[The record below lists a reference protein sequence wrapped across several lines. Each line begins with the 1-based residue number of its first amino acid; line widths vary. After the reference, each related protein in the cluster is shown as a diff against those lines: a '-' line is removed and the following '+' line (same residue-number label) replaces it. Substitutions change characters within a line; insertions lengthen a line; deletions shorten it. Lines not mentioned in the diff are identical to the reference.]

1 MRGPACVGPANLH
14 CASPMP
20 IHIPTLFVVMIASS
34 LTLCLAIGWV
44 AKRGDGDGLRPLTC
58 CLALH
63 ALTYCLYALRG
74 RIPDLLSVWLANVA
88 LVSAFSFLIHAV
100 GVFLQRRIPRWVLLT
115 PVAVVALGFAAFMS
129 NIAARMAINGAVF
142 LVQELILLGHLGR
155 ALRESRGRGIHLL
168 TAGVFLFFLVLAV
181 TAIAELSGSERIQ
194 SITDPTFAQ
203 SLRFLSAF
211 VSLNLVSLGFVLMTK
226 ERADEKTRQMAMK
239 DKLTDCWNRFRIEE
253 VAQQEMLRLAR
264 YGTPVSLIMIDLD
277 FFKAINDQ
285 HGHGVGD
292 QILKDFAVTVQSCI
306 RNTDVLGRWGGEE
319 FVVLL
324 PASSYFVSAAI
335 AERIRAA
342 VEAGEHPQEI
352 RVTASLGFSSCRST
366 DRWDDWLGRADQALY
381 RAKGEGRNRV
391 EAEMPLLHQQTTDGP
406 GIARLVWSHEYD
418 TGDGTIDLQHRQL
431 FELGNRLLGA
441 MTGGA
446 SREQIAERTGEFI
459 RSMETHMK
467 SEEDF
472 LARIGYPEREAHAAQ
487 HRHLTERARQLLDR
501 YRTARLELAELLHFV
516 IYEFSAQHLLVED
529 GKYAPS
535 ARTAKG
541 NQV

>member
-1 MRGPACVGPANLH
+1 
-14 CASPMP
+14 
-20 IHIPTLFVVMIASS
+20 MITSS

-44 AKRGDGDGLRPLTC
+44 AKREDRDGLRPLTY

-74 RIPDLLSVWLANVA
+74 RIPDLLSVWVANVA

-100 GVFLQRRIPRWVLLT
+100 GVFLERRISRWVLLT

-129 NIAARMAINGAVF
+129 NISARMAINGAVF
-142 LVQELILLGHLGR
+142 LVQELILLGHLAR
-155 ALRESRGRGIHLL
+155 ALRESRGRGIYLL
-168 TAGVFLFFLVLAV
+168 TAGVFLFFLVLAI

-194 SITDPTFAQ
+194 SITDPTLAQ

-226 ERADEKTRQMAMK
+226 ERADERTRQMAMK

-292 QILKDFAVTVQSCI
+292 QILKDFAATVQSCI

-319 FVVLL
+319 FIVLL
-324 PASSYFVSAAI
+324 PASSYFVTAAI

-342 VEAGEHPQEI
+342 VETAEHANGI
-352 RVTASLGFSSCRST
+352 RITASLGFSSCQSS
-366 DRWDDWLGRADQALY
+366 DSWDAWLARADLALY
-381 RAKGEGRNRV
+381 RAKAEGRNRV
-391 EAEMPLLHQQTTDGP
+391 EAEMPLLSEDSPSAP
-406 GIARLVWSHEYD
+406 GVARLIWSREFE
-418 TGDGTIDLQHRQL
+418 TGNRMLDQQHRQL
-431 FELGNRLLGA
+431 FEQANQLLGA

-446 SREQIAERTGEFI
+446 SRQQIADRVASFLLA
-459 RSMETHMK
+459 MEEHMLD
-467 SEEDF
+467 EEALLEKLD
-472 LARIGYPEREAHAAQ
+472 YPDCEEHQAQ
-487 HRHLTERARQLLDR
+487 HRRLIERARSLLER
-501 YRTARLELAELLHFV
+501 YARNELDLAELLHFV
-516 IYEFSAQHLLVED
+516 IYEFSAQHLLIED
-529 GKYAPS
+529 GKYAPFVQRLTL
-535 ARTAKG
+535 AGR
-541 NQV
+541 